1 MWWTLMAILLL
12 VQIAP
17 AFAED
22 IPLVDDDQQNLA
34 LQKEIGDLEAQIHE
48 AEAQLTA
55 AGVDPDESP
64 NISPDISTEQQ

>member
-22 IPLVDDDQQNLA
+22 LA